1 MAFRVEWSPPGPV
14 AHQFSEATDF
24 VTAIMGP
31 VGSGKTTAALMKIIK
46 VAAAQRP
53 SPVDGVRRCKALV
66 IRDTFVNI
74 KRTILPT
81 WHGWFP
87 EKMGQWVGGPPAQHK
102 LVFDLGT
109 GPIELIVDFMGIGDD
124 TIENLLRS
132 YEMTCF
138 YINEADLLSF
148 DVLSFLM
155 QRAGRYP
162 SKLHGGPTWYGGWL
176 DFNAPEQ
183 DHWLHEL
190 LIENIIP
197 GGNGQVADGYR
208 LFRQPGGMEKG
219 AENVKNLPPGY
230 YERMLKSM
238 PEWLA
243 RRMVH
248 NLWGYSRDGKPVYPE
263 FNDTIHVPEQTLEPV
278 RGIPIGIGADAGGTP
293 AAAIGQRMK
302 DGQWRILAELAT
314 GPGTGPTRFSE
325 MLVQTLVERFPGI
338 NVANDTYGWCDPSAA
353 YGGDGE
359 DNDPAWLTKVRRA
372 TKINFRPTQ
381 TNAPSMR
388 QEAVRQPL
396 TRLIDGKPGLLICR
410 SCKQLRKGFNSGY
423 HYRKIAVGGAT
434 GRFDTKP
441 AKNIYSHLNEAA
453 EYLLLGEAGGSAGLL
468 GFDRAPGGNGAR
480 VMIADSDYDIF
491 GDAA

>member
-1 MAFRVEWSPPGPV
+1 MSKPFAIDWKPPGPV
-14 AHQFSEATDF
+14 AAAFSDATDF
-24 VTAIMGP
+24 VTGIRGP

-46 VAAAQRP
+46 AAAVQRP
-53 SPVDGVRRCKALV
+53 SPIDGVRRCKALV

-87 EKMGQWVGGPPAQHK
+87 TTMGEWVGGPPAQHR
-102 LVFDLGT
+102 LRFDLGR
-109 GPIELIVDFMGIGDD
+109 GPIDLTVDFMGIGDD

-148 DVLSFLM
+148 DALSFLM

-162 SKLHGGPTWYGGWL
+162 SKLHGGPTWYGGWM
-176 DFNAPEQ
+176 DFNSPEQ

-190 LIENIIP
+190 FVDGIIP
-197 GGNGQVADGYR
+197 GGMEQKAEGYR
-208 LFRQPGGMEKG
+208 LFDQPGGTEPG
-219 AENVKNLPPGY
+219 AENVHNLPPGY
-230 YERMLKSM
+230 YDRMLKSM

-248 NLWGYSRDGKPVYPE
+248 NKWGYSRDGKPVYPE
-263 FNDTIHVPEQTLEPV
+263 FNDTIHVAPKVLEPV
-278 RGIPIGIGADAGGTP
+278 KGIPVGIGADAGGTP
-293 AAAIGQRMK
+293 AATFGQWMK
-302 DGQWRILAELAT
+302 DGQWRILAEIAT
-314 GPGTGPTRFSE
+314 GPGTGPTKFSE
-325 MLVQTLVERFPGI
+325 LILQTAAERFPQH
-338 NVANDTYGWCDPSAA
+338 NPATDFYGWCDPSAE

-359 DNDPAWLTKVRRA
+359 DNDPSWLIKVRKK
-372 TKINFRPTQ
+372 TGINFRPTA

-388 QEAVRQPL
+388 QEAIRQPL
-396 TRLIDGKPGLLICR
+396 TRLIDGRPGLWLCP
-410 SCKQLRKGFNSGY
+410 SCKTLRKALNSGY
-423 HYRKIAVGGAT
+423 HYRKIQIGGAT

-441 AKNIYSHLNEAA
+441 AKNMFSHISESA
-453 EYLLLGEAGGSAGLL
+453 EYLLLGGGHGVAGLL
-468 GFDRAPGGNGAR
+468 GRQRDEQRRPMTAA
-480 VMIADSDYDIF
+480 SDYDVY